1 MKKERGFTLIELLVV
16 IAIIGILAAI
26 IAPNAFTAIEK
37 SKIARVE
44 SDIKAIKSAA
54 LMCYG
59 DTGRWPLEGIAG
71 DHDGNGIDDR
81 CEGGDFVFDYSH
93 FEGWD
98 GPYLEKWGKVP
109 WQKPDTEYSQYRD
122 YLWDADSIGDDNH
135 NGIAPERSV
144 IIFVPSSRRDEI
156 ELKVDRALDDG
167 DPHTGFIYV
176 HANITSAFNWTLFE
190 GE

>member
-1 MKKERGFTLIELLVV
+1 MKEKGFTLIELLVV

-37 SKIARVE
+37 SKIARIE
-44 SDIKAIKSAA
+44 SDVRAIKNAA

-59 DTGRWPLEGIAG
+59 DTGRWPLDGISG
-71 DHDGNGIDDR
+71 DHDGDGIDDR
-81 CEGGDFVFDYSH
+81 CEGGDFLFDYSG

-109 WQKPDTEYSQYRD
+109 WQKPANECPRYRD
-122 YLWDADSIGDDNH
+122 YLWDSDNTGDDNG
-135 NGIAPERSV
+135 NGIYPERSV

-156 ELKVDRALDDG
+156 ELKVDRAMDDG
-167 DPHTGFIYV
+167 DPTTGFIYNHV
-176 HANITSAFNWTLFE
+176 GLNCAFNWTVIE
-190 GE
+190 GQ